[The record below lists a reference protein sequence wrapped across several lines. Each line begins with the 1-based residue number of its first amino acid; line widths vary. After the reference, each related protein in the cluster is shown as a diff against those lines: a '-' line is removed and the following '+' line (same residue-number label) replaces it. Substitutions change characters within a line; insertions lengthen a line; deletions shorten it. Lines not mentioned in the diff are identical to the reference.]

1 MRLTFLGH
9 AAVRLESGD
18 ADILIDPFLSGNPQ
32 ATIAPDDVRPS
43 HIVLTHGHADH
54 VGDTVALAGASDATV
69 IASVEVAGWLADR
82 GVRTTVPINLGGG
95 VATPFGRVSLH
106 PAWHSNS
113 LPDGSYGG
121 MPAGALIEADGARVY
136 HAGDTALFSDL
147 ALVGRCGLDVAL
159 VPIGDHFTM
168 GPDDAVEAVRLLA
181 PRIAVP
187 IHYDTFAPIRQD
199 AQAFA
204 ARVDAETDARCVVL
218 APGESLDL

>member
-9 AAVRLESGD
+9 AAVRLEVGE
-18 ADILIDPFLSGNPQ
+18 ADVLIDPFLTGNPQ
-32 ATIAPDDVRPS
+32 ATIGPDDVRPS
-43 HIVLTHGHADH
+43 HIVLTHGHGDH
-54 VGDTVALAGASDATV
+54 VGDAVALAGASDAVT
-69 IASVEVAGWLADR
+69 IASVEVAGWLAGQ
-82 GVRTTVPINLGGG
+82 GVRTTVGINLGGG

-121 MPAGALIEADGARVY
+121 MPAGALIEAGDVRVY

-147 ALVGRCGLDVAL
+147 ALVGRRGLDVAL

-181 PRIAVP
+181 PRIVVP
-187 IHYDTFAPIRQD
+187 IHYDTFPPIRQD
-199 AQAFA
+199 ARAFA
-204 ARVDAETDARCVVL
+204 ARVDAETDARCIVL
-218 APGESLDL
+218 APGEGLDL

>member
-9 AAVRLESGD
+9 AAVRLETGD
-18 ADILIDPFLSGNPQ
+18 ADLLIDPFLTGNPQ
-32 ATIAPDDVRPS
+32 APVGPDEFRPT

-54 VGDTVALAGASDATV
+54 VGDTVALADASGATV
-69 IASVEVAGWLADR
+69 VASVEIAGWLAAQ
-82 GVRTTVPINLGGG
+82 GVESTVGINLGGG

-121 MPAGALIEADGARVY
+121 MPAGALIEADGVRVY

-147 ALVGRCGLDVAL
+147 ALVGRRGLDVAL

-168 GPDDAVEAVRLLA
+168 GPDDALEAVRLLA
-181 PRIAVP
+181 PRTAVP
-187 IHYDTFAPIRQD
+187 IHYGTFPPIRQD
-199 AQAFA
+199 ANAFA
-204 ARVDAETDARCVVL
+204 ARVEAETDARCVVL
-218 APGESLDL
+218 APGEGLGL

>member
-9 AAVRLESGD
+9 AAVRLEAGD
-18 ADILIDPFLSGNPQ
+18 ADVLIDPFLSGNPQ
-32 ATIAPDDVRPS
+32 ATLAPHDVRPT

-54 VGDTVALAGASDATV
+54 VGDTVALAAASDAIA
-69 IASVEVAGWLADR
+69 IASVEVAGWLAGQ
-82 GVRTTVPINLGGG
+82 GVRNTVGINLGGG
-95 VATPFGRVSLH
+95 VGTSFGRVSLH

-121 MPAGALIEADGARVY
+121 MPAGALIEAGGVRVY

-147 ALVGRCGLDVAL
+147 QLVGRRGLDVAL

-168 GPDDAVEAVRLLA
+168 GPDDAVEAIRLLA

-187 IHYDTFAPIRQD
+187 VHYDTFPPIRQD
-199 AQAFA
+199 ARAFA

-218 APGESLDL
+218 APGEGLDL